1 MLYAIV
7 TKDVVNS
14 AELRKTHSIE
24 HMTRLTELKN
34 LGKLVIAGPLARE
47 QSIDT
52 HIAGVDGSLIVAE
65 FKSLNEAQQ
74 WIDEDPFSISGVYQ
88 SVRVNPFKKLLP

>member
-14 AELRKTHSIE
+14 AELRKAHSIE
-24 HMTRLTELKN
+24 HMRRLTELKN
-34 LGKLVIAGPLARE
+34 LGKLVIAGPLTRE

-65 FKSLNEAQQ
+65 FESLNEAQR
-74 WIDEDPFSISGVYQ
+74 WLDEDPFSLAGVYE